1 MPKVPVKILF
11 LNINFVTCI
20 LKPNV
25 NAMKRS
31 ILSFVFLIGV
41 GFLFAQVS
49 MVNSVLATAGDFQTN
64 GSYSLSWTVGE
75 LAVSTLTEGSNV
87 LTQGFQQPWD
97 MSVSIQDGPEINWS
111 VKAYPNPVYDYLNVK
126 FSLEKSEEFS
136 IEVTDITGKKVLTR
150 EPQMINTDEIVDL
163 DFTQFKPG
171 IYFLRVYSSDQKV
184 HKVYKIKK
192 Q

>member
-1 MPKVPVKILF
+1 
-11 LNINFVTCI
+11 
-20 LKPNV
+20 
-25 NAMKRS
+25 MKRS
-31 ILSFVFLIGV
+31 ILSFVFLLSM

-75 LAVSTLTEGSNV
+75 LAVNTLTEGSNV

>member
-1 MPKVPVKILF
+1 
-11 LNINFVTCI
+11 
-20 LKPNV
+20 
-25 NAMKRS
+25 MKRS
-31 ILSFVFLIGV
+31 ILSFVFLVTAGL
-41 GFLFAQVS
+41 LFAQVS
-49 MVNSVLATAGDFQTN
+49 MVNSVLATAGAYQTN

-97 MSVSIQDGPEINWS
+97 MAVNIADGPEINWS

-126 FSLEKSEEFS
+126 FSLEKSEEFT

-163 DFTQFKPG
+163 DFAQFKPG
-171 IYFLRVYSSDQKV
+171 IYFLMVYSSDQKV

>member
-1 MPKVPVKILF
+1 
-11 LNINFVTCI
+11 
-20 LKPNV
+20 
-25 NAMKRS
+25 MKRS
-31 ILSFVFLIGV
+31 ILSFIFLV
-41 GFLFAQVS
+41 SAGFIFAQLS
-49 MVNSVLATAGDFQTN
+49 MTNSVLATAGDYHEN

-97 MSVSIQDGPEINWS
+97 MAVNITDGPELNWS
-111 VKAYPNPVYDYLNVK
+111 VKAYPNPVYDYLNVA
-126 FSLEKSEEFS
+126 FSLENPGEFA

-150 EPQMINTDEIVDL
+150 DSQLISKDEIVDL

-171 IYFLRVYSSDQKV
+171 IYFLRIYSSDQKV

>member
-1 MPKVPVKILF
+1 
-11 LNINFVTCI
+11 
-20 LKPNV
+20 
-25 NAMKRS
+25 MKRS
-31 ILSFVFLIGV
+31 ILSFVFLV
-41 GFLFAQVS
+41 TAGFLFAQVS
-49 MVNSVLATAGDFQTN
+49 MVNSVLATAGAYQTN

-126 FSLEKSEEFS
+126 FSLEKSEEFV

-171 IYFLRVYSSDQKV
+171 IYFLMVYSSDQKV

>member
-1 MPKVPVKILF
+1 
-11 LNINFVTCI
+11 
-20 LKPNV
+20 
-25 NAMKRS
+25 MKRS
-31 ILSFVFLIGV
+31 ILSFVFLVSV

-49 MVNSVLATAGDFQTN
+49 MVNSVLSTAGAFQTN

-75 LAVSTLTEGSNV
+75 LAVRTLTEGSNV

-111 VKAYPNPVYDYLNVK
+111 VQAYPNPVYDYLNVK

>member
-1 MPKVPVKILF
+1 
-11 LNINFVTCI
+11 
-20 LKPNV
+20 
-25 NAMKRS
+25 MKRS
-31 ILSFVFLIGV
+31 ILSFVFLV
-41 GFLFAQVS
+41 TAGFLFAQVS
-49 MVNSVLATAGDFQTN
+49 MVNSVLATAGAYQTN

-126 FSLEKSEEFS
+126 FSLEKSEEFV

-171 IYFLRVYSSDQKV
+171 IY
-184 HKVYKIKK
+184 
-192 Q
+192 

>member
-1 MPKVPVKILF
+1 
-11 LNINFVTCI
+11 
-20 LKPNV
+20 
-25 NAMKRS
+25 MKRS
-31 ILSFVFLIGV
+31 ILSFVFLV
-41 GFLFAQVS
+41 SMGFLFAQVS
-49 MVNSVLATAGDFQTN
+49 MVNSVLATAGAFQTN

>member
-87 LTQGFQQPWD
+87 LTQGFQQPWA
-97 MSVSIQDGPEINWS
+97 MTGSGSRSSPMVRSVHSP
-111 VKAYPNPVYDYLNVK
+111 
-126 FSLEKSEEFS
+126 SEAA
-136 IEVTDITGKKVLTR
+136 R
-150 EPQMINTDEIVDL
+150 A
-163 DFTQFKPG
+163 PG
-171 IYFLRVYSSDQKV
+171 CSTADPIS
-184 HKVYKIKK
+184 
-192 Q
+192 